1 MYLMGIGENKKEIL
15 KAYQALVWEGIDV
28 QLVDDSRELLDKTIN
43 NEVDGAI
50 RGSLSSSE
58 IMPLLKKEIGE
69 FYRASILKN
78 PFTDD
83 IFLLCPVGIDEVNNI
98 QDKINIINYSINFL
112 KSKNIVP
119 KVGLLSAGRL
129 SDYGRSEKID
139 NSLNECENIIKY
151 FKKIYNNE
159 DSENDNILETED
171 GIIIHHNGI
180 LIEEYLKNG
189 YNIIIAPDGISGN
202 LIFRCLGL
210 VCKMEGYG
218 AVILNDKDIKFI
230 DTSRSGDWKRYY
242 NAIKFLNGD

>member
-1 MYLMGIGENKKEIL
+1 MGIGENKKEVL
-15 KAYQALVWEGIDV
+15 KAYYNLVWEGIDV
-28 QLVDDSRELLDKTIN
+28 QLVEDYRELLDKTIN

-58 IMPLLKKEIGE
+58 IMPLLKKEIGG

-78 PFTDD
+78 PFTND
-83 IFLLCPVGIDEVNNI
+83 IFLLCPVGIDEVSTI
-98 QDKINIINYSINFL
+98 QDKINIINYSINFFN
-112 KSKNIVP
+112 SKNIVP

-139 NSLNECENIIKY
+139 NSLKECEKIIDY
-151 FKKIYNNE
+151 FKNIYNKE
-159 DSENDNILETED
+159 DNENDNILNTD
-171 GIIIHHNGI
+171 DIIINHNGI

-202 LIFRCLGL
+202 LIFRSLAL
-210 VCKMEGYG
+210 VCNIEGYG
-218 AVILNDKDIKFI
+218 AVILNDKNIKFM

-242 NAIKFLNGD
+242 NAIKFLNGGD